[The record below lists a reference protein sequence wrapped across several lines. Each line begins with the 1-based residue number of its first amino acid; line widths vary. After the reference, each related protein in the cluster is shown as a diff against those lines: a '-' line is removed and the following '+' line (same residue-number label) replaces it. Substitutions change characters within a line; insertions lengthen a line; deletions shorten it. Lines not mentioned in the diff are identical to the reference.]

1 MLIQKNQLSGLI
13 LCSLIALVAMTLA
26 PFLPLNALMVALL
39 LGMALSALWQVPT
52 TWRPG
57 VIFSMKKVLRLAI
70 ILLGLRLSVAEVQQL
85 GWSSV
90 GLILLCVIS
99 TFGVTLLLGRWLK
112 LSTPGS
118 VLMASGISICG
129 ASAILA
135 ADAIVEAEES
145 ETVYAVATI
154 TLLGTVAMLSYPL
167 LQNLLHLSELHYGL
181 WVGSSVHEVAQVVA
195 AGFAQGETTGELATI
210 TKLTRVLLLVPI
222 MFALALYQRQKT
234 RHQQS
239 LQVPIPWFVFGF
251 LGVMLI
257 HPFLP
262 TVLTQPLGLL
272 GQFTLTLSMA
282 ALGLETR
289 LDKLRA
295 AGLRPLYLGVLSSL
309 WISGLSLGT
318 LYLLQP

>member
-1 MLIQKNQLSGLI
+1 MLIQKTHLPGLI
-13 LCSLIALVAMTLA
+13 FCGGIALLAMAVA

-39 LGMALSALWQVPT
+39 LGMGYSALRTPPD

-57 VIFSMKKVLRLAI
+57 IVFGMKKVLRLAI

-90 GLILLCVIS
+90 TVILLCVLS
-99 TFGVTLLLGRWLK
+99 TFGITLLLGRGLR
-112 LSTPGS
+112 LSSKGS
-118 VLMASGISICG
+118 LLMASGISICG

-135 ADAIVEAEES
+135 ADAIIEAEES

-167 LQNLLHLSELHYGL
+167 LQNLLQLSQLHYGL
-181 WVGSSVHEVAQVVA
+181 WVGSSIHEVAQVVA
-195 AGFAQGETTGELATI
+195 AGFAQGEATGELATLS
-210 TKLTRVLLLVPI
+210 KLTRVLLLVPI
-222 MFALALYQRQKT
+222 MLLLAVYQRRQNK
-234 RHQQS
+234 QQQR
-239 LQVPIPWFVFGF
+239 LQVPIPWFVLGF
-251 LGVMLI
+251 VAMMLI

-262 TVLTQPLGLL
+262 GAVTRPLGVL

-309 WISGLSLGT
+309 WISGVSLGA
-318 LYLLQP
+318 LYFLQP

>member
-1 MLIQKNQLSGLI
+1 MLIQKNQISGLI
-13 LCSLIALVAMTLA
+13 LCSLIALVAMALA

-52 TWRPG
+52 AWRPG

-70 ILLGLRLSVAEVQQL
+70 ILLGLRLSMAEVQQL
-85 GWSSV
+85 GWSSL
-90 GLILLCVIS
+90 GLILLCVLS
-99 TFGVTLLLGRWLK
+99 TFGVTLLWGRWLK

-222 MFALALYQRQKT
+222 MLALALYQRQKT
-234 RHQQS
+234 HHQQS

-257 HPFLP
+257 HPLLP
-262 TVLTQPLGLL
+262 TVLTQPLGVL

-309 WISGLSLGT
+309 WISGISLGT